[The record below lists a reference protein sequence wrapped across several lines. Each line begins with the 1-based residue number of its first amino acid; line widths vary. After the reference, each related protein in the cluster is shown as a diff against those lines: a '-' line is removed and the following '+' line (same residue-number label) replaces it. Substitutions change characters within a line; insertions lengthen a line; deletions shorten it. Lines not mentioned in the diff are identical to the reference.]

1 MHKVNKAFD
10 FYHDGI
16 NPTHYPVG
24 EQALPEDAA
33 KVAVDMEWAEP
44 VGGKLDPDAGFI
56 AKHRGAGK
64 WDVLNQAGDVVAEG
78 LDKEGAKAKAAELNE
93 ANEE

>member
-16 NPTHYPVG
+16 NPTHYPAG
-24 EQALPEDAA
+24 EQILPEDAA

-44 VGGKLDPDAGFI
+44 ASGKSAPEAGFI

-64 WDVLNQAGDVVAEG
+64 WDVLNQSGEVVAEG
-78 LDKEGAKAKAAELNE
+78 LEKEGAKAKAAELNE
-93 ANEE
+93 AGKG